1 MKFFC
6 IVSWGMFLIASP
18 GRTSAQAREIARLHT
33 HLRAPRDRKNPE
45 PDTAYVDTLNR
56 LAHAFYG
63 IDADSAFF
71 YGRKAVEYAQS
82 TGYARGAAEGLRMLG
97 NTYEMVGDYANML
110 SNYHHSLDIAD
121 SIGDTRLIAKANSN
135 IALFYNRR
143 GNMRRLS
150 G

>member
-6 IVSWGMFLIASP
+6 IVAWGMLLIASP
-18 GRTSAQAREIARLHT
+18 GRTSAQAREIARLRT
-33 HLRAPRDRKNPE
+33 KLRTPGDRTYSG
-45 PDTAYVDTLNR
+45 PDTAYADTLNR

-71 YGRKAVEYAQS
+71 YGRKAVEYALN

-110 SNYHHSLDIAD
+110 SNYHHS
-121 SIGDTRLIAKANSN
+121 
-135 IALFYNRR
+135 
-143 GNMRRLS
+143 
-150 G
+150 